1 MKKGFERENASA
13 TLLACFN
20 YCLIPIEDFFH
31 FNTFF
36 SSSWSEEKNLE
47 KTLKWFLISRKEQ
60 FSKVGG
66 EGRGEGDMR
75 EECAARW

>member
-31 FNTFF
+31 FNTFLV
-36 SSSWSEEKNLE
+36 ELVR
-47 KTLKWFLISRKEQ
+47 RKESGKDIKMI
-60 FSKVGG
+60 FNFKK
-66 EGRGEGDMR
+66 R
-75 EECAARW
+75 AI